1 MTPRQRAR
9 NLRQNSTDA
18 ERALWNLLRANRL
31 SGRKFRRQAPIGPY
45 IVDFVCYRSQLV
57 IEVDGGQHQEQRQY
71 DDMRTAWLESQGF
84 AVLRFWNNDV
94 LNNPAGVLEVITSV
108 LERGTSPSP

>member
-9 NLRQNSTDA
+9 NLRQNSTSA

-45 IVDFVCYRSQLV
+45 IVDFVCIGRSL
-57 IEVDGGQHQEQRQY
+57 
-71 DDMRTAWLESQGF
+71 L
-84 AVLRFWNNDV
+84 
-94 LNNPAGVLEVITSV
+94 
-108 LERGTSPSP
+108 